1 MKSIPL
7 LLKLL
12 FRNSF
17 FEAVTSQRWS
27 KIPCCCLFPTL
38 YSVIDHL
45 VRRLRVFM
53 TIGILK
59 VFLLYNRIGRV
70 KLSLFW
76 KRLARPAFCE
86 LQRLKWWKE
95 RVFGRFLVTLP
106 NTDHAYVTSQKHIQ
120 VKIFQSRFILNFLS
134 LLALIIYKLGLV
146 DKRNWEST

>member
-12 FRNSF
+12 FLNSF
-17 FEAVTSQRWS
+17 FEAATSQRWS

-45 VRRLRVFM
+45 VRLRVFM

-59 VFLLYNRIGRV
+59 VFLLYNRIGQV

-86 LQRLKWWKE
+86 LQRLKRWKE

-106 NTDHAYVTSQKHIQ
+106 NTDHAYVTSQKYIQ
-120 VKIFQSRFILNFLS
+120 VEKFQSRFMLNFLS
-134 LLALIIYKLGLV
+134 LLALIIHKLGLV
-146 DKRNWEST
+146 DKRN